1 VRLPLAARPLQG
13 ERIEGETTVA
23 SVPAPLRVLV
33 VDDVKDVAD
42 SLAMLLQLLGAD
54 VRVAYNG
61 AAALAVLTG
70 FKPHLAL
77 VDIGMPGMDG
87 HETARQIRNL
97 PQGRNLNLVALSGWG
112 RDEDRRRSSEA
123 GFDHHFVKPLG
134 VDALEML
141 LASPPVGE

>member
-1 VRLPLAARPLQG
+1 
-13 ERIEGETTVA
+13 
-23 SVPAPLRVLV
+23 
-33 VDDVKDVAD
+33 
-42 SLAMLLQLLGAD
+42 MLLQLLGAD
-54 VRVAYNG
+54 VRVAYSG

-97 PQGRNLNLVALSGWG
+97 PEGRNLNLVALSGWG

-134 VDALEML
+134 VDVLEML

>member
-1 VRLPLAARPLQG
+1 LQG

-42 SLAMLLQLLGAD
+42 SVTMLLQLLGAD

-61 AAALAVLTG
+61 AAALAILAG

-77 VDIGMPGMDG
+77 VDIGMPGM
-87 HETARQIRNL
+87 
-97 PQGRNLNLVALSGWG
+97 PQSCRLE
-112 RDEDRRRSSEA
+112 R
-123 GFDHHFVKPLG
+123 LG
-134 VDALEML
+134 
-141 LASPPVGE
+141 SR